1 MIVHF
6 DRLKPY
12 HARQMPR
19 DIPDRSESSAS
30 EESGHEA
37 DAEET
42 DDDTYVI
49 LQDDSQSHSPSA
61 STVPGETD
69 SSEGLATP
77 DPAEEQT
84 SLRRSTRSSRPP
96 ERYGVFISH

>member
-6 DRLKPY
+6 DHLKPY

-30 EESGHEA
+30 EDSGYEA

-42 DDDTYVI
+42 NDDNYVI
-49 LQDDSQSHSPSA
+49 LQDDSQSHSSSA
-61 STVPGETD
+61 SSVPGETD

-77 DPAEEQT
+77 DQAEEQT